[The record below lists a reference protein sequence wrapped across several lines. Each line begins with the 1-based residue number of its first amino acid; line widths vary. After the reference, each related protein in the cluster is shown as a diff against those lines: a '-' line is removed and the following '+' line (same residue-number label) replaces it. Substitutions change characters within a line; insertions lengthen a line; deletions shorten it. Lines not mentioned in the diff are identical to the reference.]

1 MITIDCPI
9 CADAATVDES
19 LEAVTCD
26 ACGLVAPIAPDRSD
40 PALDLAA

>member
-9 CADAATVDES
+9 CTDTATVDES

-26 ACGLVAPIAPDRSD
+26 ACGVITYIAPD
-40 PALDLAA
+40 PAAPVLELAA

>member
-9 CADAATVDES
+9 CADTATVDET
-19 LEAVTCD
+19 LDAVACD
-26 ACGLVAPIAPDRSD
+26 ACDTITAIAPDPTA

>member
-9 CADAATVDES
+9 CADTATVDAA
-19 LEAVTCD
+19 LDTVACD
-26 ACGLVAPIAPDRSD
+26 GCGTITAIAPDPTA